1 MFCSLNQ
8 VRVRDVIEDQP
19 HSFDV
24 HKLENVI
31 QTDTVVIMR
40 LKCESEDDKNEWVRA
55 VNKEV
60 KQIRADVFK
69 F

>member
-1 MFCSLNQ
+1 
-8 VRVRDVIEDQP
+8 VRDVIEGQP

-31 QTDTVVIMR
+31 QPETVVIMR

-60 KQIRADVFK
+60 KQIRADAKTLLLGSFVA
-69 F
+69 